1 MQQKLFGE
9 RLKKVR
15 KERGLTQE
23 EFGKLLGISPGY
35 VSEMEA
41 GLKAPSE
48 TILLLIKYRLEIN
61 IDWLKSGEGAETREP
76 GEVERLA
83 GDDQKIIDIVRILKT
98 DSTAR
103 EVIYEIL
110 QQDKGNS
117 RVANTVQRFL
127 ARRMD
132 FALHSPGEG
141 PDGDSDTKAV

>member
-61 IDWLKSGEGAETREP
+61 LAWLKSGEGAETREP
-76 GEVERLA
+76 EEAEKLA
-83 GDDQKIIDIVRILKT
+83 EDDQKIVDIVRILKT
-98 DSTAR
+98 DPKAR

-110 QQDKGNS
+110 DQDKANS
-117 RVANTVQRFL
+117 RVANTVKRFL
-127 ARRMD
+127 GRRMELAAQHPEQED
-132 FALHSPGEG
+132 
-141 PDGDSDTKAV
+141 DGVGDG